1 MPASKKTASVA
12 KLLHMANTYLAS
24 PDSSRDARVA
34 IAGFI
39 EGVLHETGNYR
50 GFAVKEGAEIPIY
63 SKDSP
68 HRHFYFPAGKI
79 ADEYNEIKSAWEAC

>member
-12 KLLHMANTYLAS
+12 KLLYMANSYLAS
-24 PDSSRDARVA
+24 SGSDRAGRVA
-34 IAGFI
+34 IANFI
-39 EGVLHETGNYR
+39 EGVLHDTGNYR

-63 SKDSP
+63 RDDSP

-79 ADEYNEIKSAWEAC
+79 ADEYAAIVSETN